1 MNWLDIFLSAAI
13 AGSTIGGL
21 MKGFAR
27 VTIGLAA
34 TVLAFLLAS
43 WYYVPAGEWSLPYV
57 SAKGVANC
65 IGFVTVFGG
74 VAALGALLGRLA
86 AKFFKW
92 VGLSWLDRL
101 AGGALGVLRG
111 GLVGLVVVLML
122 SAFLPGDPPK
132 VIAESQIAP
141 YILDGANVLSI
152 ATPKEMKEQFRQTYE
167 KLKKHW
173 LDPIRKHAPTDL

>member
-1 MNWLDIFLSAAI
+1 MNGLDIVLSAVL
-13 AGSTIGGL
+13 AGSTISGL

-27 VTIGLAA
+27 VTIGLAG

-43 WYYVPAGEWSLPYV
+43 WYYAPAGEWAMPYV

-65 IGFVTVFGG
+65 IGYITVFAA
-74 VAALGALLGRLA
+74 VIATAALAGRIA

-101 AGGALGVLRG
+101 GGGILGLLRG
-111 GLVGLVVVLML
+111 GLISLVLVLVL

-132 VIAESQIAP
+132 LVVHSQIAP
-141 YILDGANVLSI
+141 HILEGANLLSI
-152 ATPKEMKEQFRQTYE
+152 ATPADMKDQFRQTYE
-167 KLKKHW
+167 KVKKHW
-173 LDPIRKHAPTDL
+173 LEPLKKHAPTDL